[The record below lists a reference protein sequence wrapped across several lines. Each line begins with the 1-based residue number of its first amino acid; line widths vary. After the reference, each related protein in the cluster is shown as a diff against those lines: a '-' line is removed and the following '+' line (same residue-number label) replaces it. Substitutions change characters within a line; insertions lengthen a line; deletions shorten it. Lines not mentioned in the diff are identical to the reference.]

1 MTKVYIGMSADL
13 VHPGHLNIIQH
24 ARELGDEIIVGL
36 LTDKAIASYKRLPF
50 MNWEQRKVV
59 VENIKGVS
67 KVVPQET
74 LDYVPNLRAL
84 KPDFVVHG
92 DDWRSGVQKETRQRI
107 IDVLKEWNGRLVEVP
122 YTEGISS
129 TQLNKVLKEIGTT
142 PEIRSRRLRRLLESK
157 DIVRVMEAHNGL
169 SGLIV
174 EQTQVDVNGKKEEF
188 DALWIS
194 SLTQATAKAKPDNG
208 FLDASTRIAA
218 LSEILDVTT
227 KPIIYDGDSGGPI
240 EHFVFTVRELERLGV
255 SAIIIE
261 DKVGLKKNSLFGTEV
276 KQEQDTIENFCN
288 KIASGKANQVTDN
301 FMIIARIESLILE
314 KGMDDAFNRAK
325 AYLKAGA
332 DGIMIH
338 SRSKVFDEIKEFT
351 QLYNQLPNRKPLV
364 VVPSSYAQVTE
375 SELVEN
381 NINVVIY
388 ANQLLRA
395 AYPAMVKVAQSI
407 LTHHRAKEASD
418 EYCMSIREII
428 NLIPGGKVVEHR

>member
-1 MTKVYIGMSADL
+1 MSADL
-13 VHPGHLNIIQH
+13 VHPGHLNIINH

-375 SELVEN
+375 NELIEN

-428 NLIPGGKVVEHR
+428 NLIPGGKVVERR

>member
-1 MTKVYIGMSADL
+1 MSTDL

-375 SELVEN
+375 NELIEN

-428 NLIPGGKVVEHR
+428 NLIPGGKVVERR

>member
-1 MTKVYIGMSADL
+1 
-13 VHPGHLNIIQH
+13 
-24 ARELGDEIIVGL
+24 
-36 LTDKAIASYKRLPF
+36 
-50 MNWEQRKVV
+50 
-59 VENIKGVS
+59 
-67 KVVPQET
+67 
-74 LDYVPNLRAL
+74 
-84 KPDFVVHG
+84 
-92 DDWRSGVQKETRQRI
+92 
-107 IDVLKEWNGRLVEVP
+107 
-122 YTEGISS
+122 
-129 TQLNKVLKEIGTT
+129 
-142 PEIRSRRLRRLLESK
+142 
-157 DIVRVMEAHNGL
+157 MEAHNGL

-428 NLIPGGKVVEHR
+428 NLIPGGKVVERR